1 MSVSPENHR
10 QFVEFVKLQV
20 FDDGFLD
27 RQEEKAIL
35 EKGIQLGISIES
47 GLAIITQLASTRG
60 FVVERLANDRARQI
74 LTQFANNDGKIDK
87 KEFDDAVAFYQ
98 SDTKG
103 KIREDE
109 VRRRIKQLILDNQWK
124 VKEGGLF
131 GSKWFSAI
139 T

>member
-10 QFVEFVKLQV
+10 QFIEFVKLQV

-27 RQEEKAIL
+27 RQEEKDIL

-60 FVVERLANDRARQI
+60 FVVERLANERAKQI

>member
-60 FVVERLANDRARQI
+60 FVVERLANERAKQI

-87 KEFDDAVAFYQ
+87 KEFEDAVAFYQ

>member
-1 MSVSPENHR
+1 MAISPESHK

-20 FDDGFLD
+20 YDDGYID

-35 EKGIQLGISIES
+35 ERGISLGISIES
-47 GLAIITQLASTRG
+47 GLAIINQVASANG
-60 FVVERLANDRARQI
+60 YVVERQVNDRSKQI
-74 LTQFANNDGKIDK
+74 LNQFANNDGKIDK
-87 KEFDDAVAFYQ
+87 KEFDDAVAFYKT
-98 SDTKG
+98 DTKG
-103 KIREDE
+103 KLKEDE
-109 VRRRIKQLILDNQWK
+109 IRRRVKQLILDNGWK

>member
-10 QFVEFVKLQV
+10 QFVEFIKLQV

-27 RQEEKAIL
+27 RREEKEIL

-47 GLAIITQLASTRG
+47 GLAIITQLAGSKG
-60 FVVERLANDRARQI
+60 FVVERLANERAKQI
-74 LTQFANNDGKIDK
+74 LTQFAHNDGKIDK
-87 KEFDDAVAFYQ
+87 KEFDDAVALYQ

-103 KIREDE
+103 KVREDE
-109 VRRRIKQLILDNQWK
+109 VRRRIKQLILDHQWK

>member
-10 QFVEFVKLQV
+10 QFVEFIKLQV

-27 RQEEKAIL
+27 RREEKEIL

-47 GLAIITQLASTRG
+47 GLAIITQLADSKG
-60 FVVERLANDRARQI
+60 FVVERLANERAKQI
-74 LTQFANNDGKIDK
+74 LTQFAHNDGKIDK
-87 KEFDDAVAFYQ
+87 KEFDDAVALYQ

-103 KIREDE
+103 KVREDE
-109 VRRRIKQLILDNQWK
+109 VRRRIKQLILDHQWK

>member
-10 QFVEFVKLQV
+10 QFVEFIKLQV

-27 RQEEKAIL
+27 RREEKEIL

-47 GLAIITQLASTRG
+47 GLAIITQLAGSKG
-60 FVVERLANDRARQI
+60 FVVERLANERAKQI
-74 LTQFANNDGKIDK
+74 LTQFAHNDGKIDK
-87 KEFDDAVAFYQ
+87 KEFDDAVALYQ

-103 KIREDE
+103 KVREDE
-109 VRRRIKQLILDNQWK
+109 VRRRIKQLILDHQWK
-124 VKEGGLF
+124 VKEGGFF
-131 GSKWFSAI
+131 GTKWFSAI

>member
-1 MSVSPENHR
+1 MSVSSENHR

-35 EKGIQLGISIES
+35 EKGIQLGISVES
-47 GLAIITQLASTRG
+47 GLAIIAQLASTRG
-60 FVVERLANDRARQI
+60 FVVERLANDRAKQI

-87 KEFDDAVAFYQ
+87 KEFNDAVAFYQ

-109 VRRRIKQLILDNQWK
+109 ARRRIKQLILDNQWK

>member
-60 FVVERLANDRARQI
+60 FVVERLANERAKQI

-87 KEFDDAVAFYQ
+87 KEFEDAVAFYQ

-131 GSKWFSAI
+131 GRKWFSAI

>member
-10 QFVEFVKLQV
+10 QFVEFIKLQV

-47 GLAIITQLASTRG
+47 GLAIIAQLASTRG
-60 FVVERLANDRARQI
+60 FVVERLANDRAKQI

-87 KEFDDAVAFYQ
+87 KEFNDAVAFYQ

-109 VRRRIKQLILDNQWK
+109 ARRRIKQLILDNQWK